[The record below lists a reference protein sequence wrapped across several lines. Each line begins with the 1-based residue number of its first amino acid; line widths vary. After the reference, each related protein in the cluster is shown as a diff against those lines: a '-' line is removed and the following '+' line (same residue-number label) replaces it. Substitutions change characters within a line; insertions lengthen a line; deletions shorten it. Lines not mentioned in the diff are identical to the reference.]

1 VNAADR
7 FTAGSFEEALAA
19 ARADALPSET
29 NTLGFFAKQYQEDE
43 GCSFREA
50 LECLAFGVV
59 GDDGMGWTTKVLAAV
74 RVVRHCDGSMEC
86 VDPDDARDEPSEG
99 MTARAFGAWSE
110 SRADHAEACE
120 GGAA

>member
-1 VNAADR
+1 MSD
-7 FTAGSFEEALAA
+7 FTAGTFAEALAA

-29 NTLGFFAKQYQEDE
+29 NTLGFFAKQFQQDE

-59 GDDGMGWTTKVLAAV
+59 GDDGMGWTTKALSAV
-74 RVVRHCDGSMEC
+74 QIVRHADGSMEC

-99 MTARAFGAWSE
+99 MTARAFSAFSE
-110 SRADHAEACE
+110 ARADWRE